1 MLQIALIVLAV
12 IAVILILFLIVVALQ
27 PSKFRVER
35 KATIAAPPDVVFDHV
50 NSFHKWN
57 DWSPWAKLDPNA
69 KDSYDGPEAG
79 VGAKFAWD
87 GNKQVGQGRMTI
99 MESRPSKLIR
109 IKLEF
114 LKPFSC
120 TNMAEFTL
128 EPQGNQT
135 LITWAMTGEKNFMS
149 KAFCMFMNM
158 DKMVGSDFE
167 KGLASM
173 KSLAEGQAALAKA

>member
-1 MLQIALIVLAV
+1 MLQIALIILAI

-35 KATIAAPPDVVFDHV
+35 KATIAAPPAIVFGQV

-69 KDSYDGPEAG
+69 KDSYDGPEEG
-79 VGAKFAWD
+79 TGAKFAWE

-99 MESRPSKLIR
+99 MESRPSELIR

-114 LKPFSC
+114 LKPFAC
-120 TNMAEFTL
+120 TNTAEFTF
-128 EPQGNQT
+128 EPQGDQT
-135 LITWAMTGEKNFMS
+135 TITWAMTGEKNFMS

-158 DKMVGSDFE
+158 DKMVGGDFE

-173 KSLAEGQAALAKA
+173 KSLAEAQAA